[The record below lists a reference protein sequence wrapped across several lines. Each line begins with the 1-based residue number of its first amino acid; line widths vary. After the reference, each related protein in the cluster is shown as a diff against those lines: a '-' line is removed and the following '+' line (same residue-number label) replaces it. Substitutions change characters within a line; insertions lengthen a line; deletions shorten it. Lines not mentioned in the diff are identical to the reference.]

1 MLNDYVD
8 WPGLAQV
15 YHLERKFT
23 WMRQGQVI
31 KTSCENELGIT
42 SLTRAQSAPSDVLQF
57 RRQYWLIETGLHY
70 RRDVT
75 FKEDTTRMT
84 KGAAGRILATIHN
97 LVIALIKRAG
107 YNNAAKA
114 RRWFAG
120 HLDQA
125 FTLLI
130 TSHSRL

>member
-15 YHLERKFT
+15 YRLERKFT

-31 KTSCENELGIT
+31 KTSCESELGIT
-42 SLTRAQSAPSDVLQF
+42 SLTRAKAASSDVLRF
-57 RRQYWLIETGLHY
+57 RRQHWNIETGLHF

-84 KGAAGRILATIHN
+84 KGTAGRIVATIHN
-97 LVIALIKRAG
+97 LVIAFIKWAG
-107 YNNAAKA
+107 YINAAKA
-114 RRWFAG
+114 RRWFTG
-120 HLDQA
+120 HLDQVFA
-125 FTLLI
+125 LLI
-130 TSHSRL
+130 TTNSRL